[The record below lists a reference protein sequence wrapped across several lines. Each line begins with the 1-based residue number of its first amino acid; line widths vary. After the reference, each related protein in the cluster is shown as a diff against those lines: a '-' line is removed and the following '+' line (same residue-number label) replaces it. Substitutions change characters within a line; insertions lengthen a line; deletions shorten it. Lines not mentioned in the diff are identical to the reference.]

1 MRRFPGED
9 SFLTIRA
16 HNRGVAVVYSERFSR
31 GSQAAVAYRYL
42 PGIGQPVLLVH
53 GVGAD
58 QDTWQLIPTQL
69 QAAGRAV
76 ITIDLLGHGHT
87 GAAGDDFS
95 LSAHAALVRDLL
107 DHLAV
112 ERVHLVGHSVGGGIS
127 MQFAA
132 ESPERVSSVTLIS
145 SGGLGREVSGS
156 LRASLLPGS
165 ASAIGVMTHQV
176 VTIPMR
182 QVIRLLAH
190 VGIRNRDFSERT
202 VDALERLQDR
212 GRRRAFLETL
222 RSVVGL
228 GGQRLSVLDRLEVL
242 DPGRLLIIWGE
253 GDPMVPVE
261 HGRRLNE
268 LLPASRFV
276 VIPNA
281 GHEPYVDEPE
291 VIVREL
297 IAHTAA
303 DLNQW
308 QPTEPP
314 SREHEVTVRPL

>member
-1 MRRFPGED
+1 M
-9 SFLTIRA
+9 SVSQA
-16 HNRGVAVVYSERFSR
+16 ERFR
-31 GSQAAVAYRYL
+31 RESQAEVAYRYL
-42 PGIGQPVLLVH
+42 PGIGEPVLLVH

-58 QDTWQLIPTQL
+58 QQTWQLIPTQL

-76 ITIDLLGHGHT
+76 ITVDLLGHGDT
-87 GAAGDDFS
+87 AAQGDDFS
-95 LSAHAALVRDLL
+95 LSAQAAMVRDLI
-107 DHLAV
+107 DHLGV
-112 ERVHLVGHSVGGGIS
+112 DRVHLVGHSVGGGIS

-132 ESPERVSSVTLIS
+132 ESPERVSSLTLIS

-176 VTIPMR
+176 VTVPMR
-182 QVIRLLAH
+182 QVIRLLAL
-190 VGIRNRDFSERT
+190 VGVENRDFSERT

-228 GGQRLSVLDRLEVL
+228 TGQRLSVLDHLEIL

-253 GDPMVPVE
+253 ADPMVPVE

-268 LLPASRFV
+268 LLPGSRLV
-276 VIPNA
+276 LIPEA
-281 GHEPYVDEPE
+281 GHEPYVDDPE
-291 VIVREL
+291 IIVREIL
-297 IAHTAA
+297 AHTASNL
-303 DLNQW
+303 DRW
-308 QPTEPP
+308 QPVDLTVWE
-314 SREHEVTVRPL
+314 RQATVRPL